1 MKITWLNAVY
11 VMNQCARFTALSGL
25 VLRAQDSILPIL
37 NKPRRSEQD
46 LCRCI

>member
-1 MKITWLNAVY
+1 MNHTMLNAAS

-25 VLRAQDSILPIL
+25 VLRAQDSIQRIS
-37 NKPRRSEQD
+37 KIDTHFEQD

>member
-1 MKITWLNAVY
+1 MNLTMLNAAF
-11 VMNQCARFTALSGL
+11 VMSQCARFTALSGL
-25 VLRAQDSILPIL
+25 VLRAQDSILQIL